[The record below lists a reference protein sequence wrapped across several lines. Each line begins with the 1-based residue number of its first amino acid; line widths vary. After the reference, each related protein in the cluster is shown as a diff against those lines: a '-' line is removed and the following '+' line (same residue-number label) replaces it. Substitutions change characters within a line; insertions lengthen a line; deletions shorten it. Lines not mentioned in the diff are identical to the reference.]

1 MGLAAA
7 LATANVV
14 GKKGF
19 PLTLTV
25 NSSEFMG
32 NGDIR
37 ITQLGRSLRGVE

>member
-1 MGLAAA
+1 MGLAEA

-25 NSSEFMG
+25 NSSELWATE
-32 NGDIR
+32 I
-37 ITQLGRSLRGVE
+37 